1 MENLIKGKN
10 ILLTGATGGIG
21 KVIAKSLALEGAN
34 LILFA
39 GRNQESL
46 LSLKNEILQLGV
58 KCECYPFELT
68 NVDKL
73 DEMLLKV
80 KETFNSIDVLINNA
94 GVAQNTPFDQISV
107 EEFDKIFNLNV
118 KAPYFLTQKVLPDL
132 INNKGT
138 IINVASVVGHLGYEN
153 QNTYTASKHALIGFS
168 KSLATEIFKKG
179 VRVHVISPGG
189 VMTDMIKLTRPD
201 LSGQPM
207 INPIDIA
214 QTIIFL
220 LNFRNNSVIDE
231 IVIHREGK
239 EPFLV

>member
-1 MENLIKGKN
+1 M
-10 ILLTGATGGIG
+10 
-21 KVIAKSLALEGAN
+21 
-34 LILFA
+34 
-39 GRNQESL
+39 
-46 LSLKNEILQLGV
+46 
-58 KCECYPFELT
+58 
-68 NVDKL
+68 
-73 DEMLLKV
+73 
-80 KETFNSIDVLINNA
+80 
-94 GVAQNTPFDQISV
+94 
-107 EEFDKIFNLNV
+107 
-118 KAPYFLTQKVLPDL
+118 
-132 INNKGT
+132 
-138 IINVASVVGHLGYEN
+138 GHLGYEN

-201 LSGQPM
+201 LAGQPM

-231 IVIHREGK
+231 IIIHREGK